1 MDHRDDARGAGS
13 QRQLVAHA
21 EGLLR
26 SGAAAAALGA
36 LENGRRTCQPSERPY
51 MDWLIGRALLD
62 LGRRGAA
69 YTTLQAALAD
79 PASTTDD
86 AARARLLSALGAVHH
101 AEGQFQAAAETFG
114 RALYHAER
122 LRPPDHDLC
131 ARLLV
136 NLGSVALK
144 SGQVEA
150 STGYYERA
158 VEAAGRADD
167 TRRLG
172 MAHMGLGLA
181 RQEAHD
187 YAAAMSHAAQAI
199 TLFDRANDRRLAMQA
214 RINLALAH
222 AVQEHWVEAMPHL
235 NRVVEY
241 ARADAD
247 LSTEA
252 HALELLARAHA
263 FVGDHA
269 GAVQLA
275 SQARVTAGR
284 ADDRLEASNA
294 AVTEAQALV
303 ALGRVAE
310 AEERFRMAIAYFQAV
325 GASRRLVA
333 ASHAYAVALRSWGR
347 AAEALE
353 VLDHAY
359 ALTAHL
365 QQGEDT

>member
-26 SGAAAAALGA
+26 SGAAAAALSA
-36 LENGRRTCQPSERPY
+36 LENGRHTCHPSERPY

-69 YTTLQAALAD
+69 YTTLQEALAD

-252 HALELLARAHA
+252 HALELLARAYA

-269 GAVQLA
+269 GALQLA

-303 ALGRVAE
+303 ALGRMAE
-310 AEERFRMAIAYFQAV
+310 AEERYRGALAYFEAV

>member
-1 MDHRDDARGAGS
+1 MDYRYGARDVGS
-13 QRQLVAHA
+13 QRQLLAHA

-26 SGAAAAALGA
+26 GGAAAVALTA
-36 LENGRRTCQPSERPY
+36 LEDGRITCPPSERPY
-51 MDWLIGRALLD
+51 IDWLIGRALLD

-69 YTTLQAALAD
+69 YTTLQAALDD

-86 AARARLLSALGAVHH
+86 ALRARLLNALGTVYHDD
-101 AEGQFQAAAETFG
+101 GQFQAAAETFG
-114 RALYHAER
+114 RALHHTER
-122 LRPPDHDLC
+122 LRPPDHGLR

-136 NLGSVALK
+136 NLGSCALK
-144 SGQVEA
+144 CGQVDA
-150 STGYYERA
+150 STTYYERA
-158 VEAAGRADD
+158 VAAAGQAADP
-167 TRRLG
+167 RRLG

-187 YAAAMSHAAQAI
+187 YAAAVSHAAQAI
-199 TLFDRANDRRLAMQA
+199 TLFERAHERRLAMQA

-247 LSTEA
+247 MGTEA
-252 HALELLARAHA
+252 HALELLARARA

-269 GAVQLA
+269 GALQLA

-310 AEERFRMAIAYFQAV
+310 AEERYRMALAYFEAV

-347 AAEALE
+347 AEEALE
-353 VLDHAY
+353 VLDHAH
-359 ALTAHL
+359 AVTSQR
-365 QQGEDT
+365 QQGADT

>member
-1 MDHRDDARGAGS
+1 MDHCDDARDGGS
-13 QRQLVAHA
+13 QRQLVAQA

-26 SGAAAAALGA
+26 GGGAAVALTA
-36 LENGRRTCQPSERPY
+36 LENGRTAWPPSERPCI
-51 MDWLIGRALLD
+51 DGLIGRALLD

-86 AARARLLSALGAVHH
+86 ALRARLLNALGTVYHDD
-101 AEGQFQAAAETFG
+101 GQFQAAAETFG
-114 RALYHAER
+114 RALHHTER
-122 LRPPDHDLC
+122 LRPPDHGLR

-136 NLGSVALK
+136 NLGSCALK
-144 SGQVEA
+144 CGQVDA
-150 STGYYERA
+150 STTYYERA
-158 VEAAGRADD
+158 VGAATQAADP
-167 TRRLG
+167 RRLG

-187 YAAAMSHAAQAI
+187 YAGAVSHAAQAI
-199 TLFDRANDRRLAMQA
+199 TQFERAHERRLAMQA

-222 AVQEHWVEAMPHL
+222 AVQEHWVEAIPHL

-284 ADDRLEASNA
+284 ADDRLEARKA
-294 AVTEAQALV
+294 AGTEAPAPGGPGGV
-303 ALGRVAE
+303 GE
-310 AEERFRMAIAYFQAV
+310 AGGGLRTAIARFPAP
-325 GASRRLVA
+325 GA
-333 ASHAYAVALRSWGR
+333 
-347 AAEALE
+347 
-353 VLDHAY
+353 
-359 ALTAHL
+359 
-365 QQGEDT
+365 